1 MPEHSSLT
9 HIRQRLPLHVFEQ
22 VFAFVLSLVEEHG
35 LLKGKTVGVDS
46 TLLEANAAM
55 KSIVRRDTGEDWEA
69 YVLQLAQAEGVEIN
83 RDDDLRKFDRKH
95 KGKKVSNQDSQS
107 SSAPGARIMKMKKGH
122 THLSYKQE
130 HTVDLETE
138 AILSAGIYHGNES
151 EGNTLLDSVNTA
163 QGNLQQ
169 AGSHAEI
176 QDVVGDKGYHKNE
189 MLAKSGAD
197 DLRAEV
203 TRLRKQLRRAELE
216 RAILE
221 NGDGVLR
228 KGVSVKYAW
237 INEYRSDFPVSAM
250 CRVMGVSRS
259 GL

>member
-138 AILSAGIYHGNES
+138 TIVSAEIYYGDES
-151 EGNTLLDSVNTA
+151 DANTQLDRVGTA
-163 QGNLQQ
+163 QGNLQE
-169 AGSHAEI
+169 ANSNAEI
-176 QDVVGDKGYHKNE
+176 KEAVADKGYHKNE
-189 MLAKSGAD
+189 TLAKC
-197 DLRAEV
+197 LAE
-203 TRLRKQLRRAELE
+203 EL
-216 RAILE
+216 
-221 NGDGVLR
+221 
-228 KGVSVKYAW
+228 
-237 INEYRSDFPVSAM
+237 
-250 CRVMGVSRS
+250 
-259 GL
+259 

>member
-221 NGDGVLR
+221 KATAYFA
-228 KGVSVKYAW
+228 KGS
-237 INEYRSDFPVSAM
+237 
-250 CRVMGVSRS
+250 
-259 GL
+259 L